1 MVNKTLKKLD
11 SSVLDRK
18 NILNN
23 PYALEF
29 IKKEVGIKSSKFEN
43 EYIFTAKQIAIFFE
57 VDEKTIDRYIA
68 KYSKELIDNG
78 YQVLS
83 GERLQSLKN
92 TLRDIDVPKNT
103 PKLGIFNFRAF
114 INIAMLLAES
124 EKARVLRG
132 FILDIV
138 IDVVSAK
145 AGGSTKY
152 INQRDEEY
160 LLTLYAGEGY
170 KKEFVEALKKY
181 VDMGH
186 IKHAIYTD
194 KIYQSIFKERAKEYR
209 IILKLSQKENVRNT
223 MYSEV
228 LTTISMYETGLA
240 HEIKKKYEQVN
251 RKLSSE
257 EVDELFKEFEKNPAW
272 VPQVET
278 VRRKM
283 ASRDYG
289 LRSITH
295 PELIDYINPLDATE
309 FERFLGKKSKEL
321 AVRIKEYQNVFK
333 RLKDK

>member
-240 HEIKKKYEQVN
+240 HEI
-251 RKLSSE
+251 
-257 EVDELFKEFEKNPAW
+257 
-272 VPQVET
+272 
-278 VRRKM
+278 
-283 ASRDYG
+283 
-289 LRSITH
+289 
-295 PELIDYINPLDATE
+295 
-309 FERFLGKKSKEL
+309 
-321 AVRIKEYQNVFK
+321 RIKYLQ
-333 RLKDK
+333 